1 LGYRN
6 IAQYFKL
13 EIIKKGIKM
22 SRNAYRVKR
31 IITTKSPSFNLSYDE
46 ELLSILEEFTDFY
59 NTLNSYGNGII
70 EITNREFEEV
80 KDKIEELINGLKS
93 TKTNKLENKNKAKCC
108 RKVLVEMEREIVKN
122 GSISYEIF

>member
-1 LGYRN
+1 
-6 IAQYFKL
+6 
-13 EIIKKGIKM
+13 M

-31 IITTKSPSFNLSYDE
+31 IITVKNPSFNLSYDE
-46 ELLSILEEFTDFY
+46 ELLSILEECTDFY

-70 EITNREFEEV
+70 EITDREFKEV

-93 TKTNKLENKNKAKCC
+93 TKTNQPENKNKAKCC
-108 RKVLVEMEREIVKN
+108 RKVLSEMEREIAKN